1 MPPEALHTATTMPT
15 ITVARE
21 PVLWFCAD
29 LTASVKTPAALP
41 GRALLR
47 PLTRWST
54 WLVSRLTRLTNPSS
68 AMRAGNRARNQW

>member
-1 MPPEALHTATTMPT
+1 MPPEALHTATRMPT

-21 PVLWFCAD
+21 PVLCVFAEV
-29 LTASVKTPAALP
+29 TAVVNTCAALP

-54 WLVSRLTRLTNPSS
+54 WLGSR
-68 AMRAGNRARNQW
+68 

>member
-1 MPPEALHTATTMPT
+1 MPPEALHTATRMPT

-21 PVLWFCAD
+21 PLLWFFAEV
-29 LTASVKTPAALP
+29 TAVLNTCAALP

-47 PLTRWST
+47 PLIRWST
-54 WLVSRLTRLTNPSS
+54 WLASRLTRLTNPSS